1 MQLVKGLRALSNPTR
16 LKVLELLKNP
26 AAFDGPRDPQGKPYG
41 VTAKA
46 LLRHLRCTQPSLSE
60 QMDILIEIG
69 LVESNKIG
77 RWVVYTRDEER
88 IRQLKQTIID
98 QLLPPPATS

>member
-1 MQLVKGLRALSNPTR
+1 MQLVKGLKALANPMR
-16 LKVLELLKNP
+16 LRVLELLRDP
-26 AAFDGPRDPQGKPYG
+26 GAHAGPRDAAGRPYG

-46 LLRHLRCTQPSLSE
+46 LLKHLRCTQPSLTE
-60 QMDILIEIG
+60 QMQVLIGIG
-69 LVESNKIG
+69 LVESQKVG

-98 QLLPPPATS
+98 QL